1 LISAWSASD
10 FIVFRAVCRGGD
22 GCPGWPIAGCN
33 RRGDGSSRLGTR
45 LVGSTDASA
54 HHCDRSGHDAR
65 FGRTASAATRSIGS
79 QKGRSRWCVH
89 DGTATDCLRPRTYQQ
104 SASVLIATRRSS
116 PVAKC
121 GILVGV
127 AAAATLVAGLAG
139 CSSNKSNT
147 TSPTSSTAA
156 AGNQVII
163 DGQNENVT
171 GQVTCTP
178 ANGNVNIGIG
188 DPSNGIGAV
197 VSSADP
203 PVVQAVGLGNLTGAT
218 LGYSAGAPNQGTVQA
233 TKAVTPTRS
242 RALRRG

>member
-1 LISAWSASD
+1 
-10 FIVFRAVCRGGD
+10 
-22 GCPGWPIAGCN
+22 
-33 RRGDGSSRLGTR
+33 
-45 LVGSTDASA
+45 
-54 HHCDRSGHDAR
+54 
-65 FGRTASAATRSIGS
+65 
-79 QKGRSRWCVH
+79 
-89 DGTATDCLRPRTYQQ
+89 
-104 SASVLIATRRSS
+104 
-116 PVAKC
+116 VAKC

-127 AAAATLVAGLAG
+127 AAAATVVAGLAG
-139 CSSNKSNT
+139 CSSNKSST

-163 DGQNENVT
+163 DGQNQNVT

-188 DPSNGIGAV
+188 DPSSGIGAV

-233 TKAVTPTRS
+233 TKSGNSYTIKGTATGINTTNQQQLSKPFEMDVTCP
-242 RALRRG
+242 